1 MPKQPIQE
9 MFTGGLVTS
18 RPPHMLSAGELVS
31 ASNTVYRP
39 NNPAIQRAPEH
50 GLLSQFNLVTNT
62 GGGSGPSTGIVM
74 GNFDGEANPI
84 QLIARSGRDLFS
96 YSIAGASGNVVE
108 AISSPGKITGTFAAA
123 STVGSCVFT
132 NGSATINAPTTGA
145 FDNYAVIGRPVKS
158 TTACPSSSITGG
170 TEYIIKTINSS
181 GGHVTSIVLNKPAV
195 ASVTETLTFGP
206 AFTIDSTRPEVF
218 YNSSVGFNAQNY
230 ITITTSGSP
239 AYTSKAPVR
248 CQITAVTG
256 TANGVDILTYKS
268 CYLAYIPSDPTSHD
282 ETFIFDG
289 GLGRSILPSEFSNFN
304 GLSWDG
310 STFVC
315 DSNGTVYR
323 IEYKTRT
330 SFSTTVVLLPSP
342 VICPAG
348 LEPVTQDFSV
358 AEFSGESWNANFAD
372 NKTYYFIIT
381 EAYIPVVNTSDPA
394 NQPLLSNNLR
404 ESAYLGRYQGTV
416 VSTNNPVGMPIPCKL
431 TTTNNHHIR
440 ITTPAPANDGTGGR
454 FASHWVVYM
463 SAPKDDTKTRPQLNE
478 MRRVA
483 IAPITDYTKGQV
495 IKLSDARVITGL
507 LRPWDRKPVNDN
519 DEFWMETCDPPAQD
533 TNIGRIP
540 PSYPYSMT
548 AAVNNPAHHLFGYDG
563 GDSGVR
569 ETFAWYQTNPGGYGL
584 RAVNDFYFKEVYE
597 TSPPTSTNLGA
608 SVTTTGLKI
617 YGIEVHMGALCGHGY
632 MLLRPTYDDEGEVSG
647 YVEEYSA
654 KDESPYCKVGLQ
666 FLVGGQV
673 GTEYIAKI
681 GDKQTGNRWRP
692 PLHAYPA
699 IGPFELW
706 GIDFSSVSPAE
717 LADTR
722 LRVSIKYGV
731 CDITDLAIKIYWT
744 GTSINLDG
752 PTYRTLTYT
761 SEILGQSVCD
771 PGNTPPPAGSIA
783 TVFQGSLVTNDVKNP
798 TMIRYSMPNLPESFP
813 ESYKIRLGTKRKGKI
828 TSLTFYRDSLIV
840 GMENCIKKITSL
852 PKDYDGDFAR
862 KTEQVISELTSTHG
876 IVGPSAVEVF
886 DVPGVGQIMAYVST
900 IGLRYCTGTDTR
912 ALNTDINLYEYI
924 HEDHWD
930 KCILKAFPVQKWL
943 VLYYVP
949 KGSTN
954 TVRSQSFVFSYSE
967 DHIKSGAQ
975 IALTGNL
982 PLSGL
987 LPATGPNDC
996 YVYDATELTID
1007 SSPSIVT
1014 TDGRFVYVEDSNFDP
1029 AVVQTITALDDE
1041 TPTIRVNAPVIK
1053 TRDIFPAGFTADSN
1067 IGSLYLI
1074 HDTKGTLYTMPNGSS
1089 NAGADSISFLS
1100 APVGWTPVVGMRL
1113 IHGGW
1118 DNVVTILDIPS
1129 ETSFTV
1135 SAPAVRSFTGE
1146 GTFDTGNTMIRVS
1159 AGMFGEDTVPIL
1171 TEYRSTSV
1179 GVGQA
1184 LMLDATANRFSVEIS
1199 KVENPNT
1206 GVLTDIGEEMSI
1218 IGLVYHAASVGETS
1232 LHTY

>member
-50 GLLSQFNLVTNT
+50 GLLSQFNLAANSEN
-62 GGGSGPSTGIVM
+62 GAGPASAVVM
-74 GNFDGEANPI
+74 GNFDGETDPI

-96 YSIAGASGNVVE
+96 YSIAGSSENVVQ
-108 AISSPGKITGTFAAA
+108 AISSPGKITGTFSAAT
-123 STVGSCVFT
+123 TVSACVFT
-132 NGSATINAPTTGA
+132 SGSTTINAPSVGS
-145 FDNYAVIGRPVKS
+145 FDNAVIGQPVMS
-158 TTACPSSSITGG
+158 STACPRSAITGG
-170 TEYIIKTINSS
+170 TEYIIKTINNS
-181 GGHVTSIVLNKPAV
+181 GGHVTSIVLNKAAV
-195 ASVTETLTFGP
+195 ATVTQTLTFGP
-206 AFTIDSTRPEVF
+206 QFTISANSPEVF
-218 YNSSVGFNAQNY
+218 YSSSVGFNAQNY
-230 ITITTSGSP
+230 ITTTTEGSP
-239 AYTSKAPVR
+239 AETKYAPAR
-248 CQITAVTG
+248 SQITAVTG
-256 TANGVDILTYKS
+256 TSSGVDVLTYKS
-268 CYLAYIPSDPTSHD
+268 CYLAYIPLTATSHD

-289 GLGRSILPSEFSNFN
+289 GLGRSILSAEFSNLN

-310 STFVC
+310 STFLC
-315 DSNGTVYR
+315 DDSGTLYR
-323 IEYKTRT
+323 VEYKTRK
-330 SFSTTVVLLPSP
+330 SFSAGLSLPPAP

-348 LEPVTQDFSV
+348 LAPVTQDFSV
-358 AEFSGESWNANFAD
+358 SEFSGESWNANFPD

-381 EAYIPVVNTSDPA
+381 EAYIPVINASDPA

-404 ESAYLGRYQGTV
+404 ESAYLGRYEGSA

-431 TTTNNHHIR
+431 TTTINHHIR
-440 ITTPAPANDGTGGR
+440 ITTPAPTNDGTGGR

-463 SAPKDDTKTRPQLNE
+463 SSPKDDTKTRPQLNE

-495 IKLSDARVITGL
+495 IKLSDSRVITGL
-507 LRPWDRKPVNDN
+507 LRPWDRKPVNDH

-548 AAVNNPAHHLFGYDG
+548 ASVNNPAHHLFGYYG
-563 GDSGVR
+563 GNSRD
-569 ETFAWYQTNPGGYGL
+569 TFSYPVTNPSGYGR
-584 RAVNDFYFKEVYE
+584 RASNDFYFKEAYE
-597 TSPPTSTNLGA
+597 TSPSASTNLGA
-608 SVTTTGLKI
+608 SGTTSGLKI
-617 YGIEVHMGALCGHGY
+617 YGIEVHMGALCGHARMQERLTRDPITGAPTGWELVY
-632 MLLRPTYDDEGEVSG
+632 LLSDTNS
-647 YVEEYSA
+647 SA
-654 KDESPYCKVGLQ
+654 TVGLQ
-666 FLVGGQV
+666 FLVGGQI
-673 GTEYIAKI
+673 GTEYIVKL

-692 PLHAYPA
+692 PLVAYPA

-706 GIDFSSVSPAE
+706 GIDFSSVSLSE

-722 LRVSIKYGV
+722 LRVTVKDGLV
-731 CDITDLAIKIYWT
+731 DITDLSIKIYWT

-761 SEILGQSVCD
+761 SEILGQNVCD
-771 PGNTPPPAGSIA
+771 PGNTPPPSASIA
-783 TVFQGSLVTNDVKNP
+783 TVFQGSLVTNDIKNP

-813 ESYKIRLGTKRKGKI
+813 ESYKIRLGTKKKGKI

-862 KTEQVISELTSTHG
+862 KTEQVISELSSTHG
-876 IVGPSAVEVF
+876 IVGPSAAEVF
-886 DVPGVGQIMAYVST
+886 DVPAVGQILAYVAT

-949 KGSTN
+949 KGSTS
-954 TVRSQSFVFSYSE
+954 TVRSKSFVFSYSE

-996 YVYDATELTID
+996 YVYDATDLTIN

-1014 TDGRFVYVEDSNFDP
+1014 TDGRFVYVEDSKDAV
-1029 AVVQTITALDDE
+1029 AVVETITALDDD
-1041 TPTIRVNAPVIK
+1041 TPTPRINAPVIK

-1074 HDTKGTLYTMPNGSS
+1074 HDTKGTLYTMANGTSI
-1089 NAGADSISFLS
+1089 AGSDTISFPS

-1118 DNVVTILDIPS
+1118 DNVVTILDMPS
-1129 ETSFTV
+1129 ETSFIV
-1135 SAPAVRSFTGE
+1135 SSTAVRSFSGE
-1146 GTFDTGNTMIRVS
+1146 GAFDTGNTMVRVN

-1171 TEYRSTSV
+1171 TEYRSTTV

-1206 GVLTDIGEEMSI
+1206 GVLMDIGEEMSI